1 MSTLDTLLHRP
12 RVWSIAASDCSGG
25 AGAQAD
31 LAMIHALNVDCV
43 TLISAITAQNSV
55 GVQNHYSL
63 PVEQLE
69 QQWQSS
75 LIDGLPSAIKL
86 GWLPPSEEFRTW
98 LLARLSEVAC
108 PIIWDPVK
116 QASGDGL
123 PTPDDD
129 LFWRD
134 LLPLITVITPNL
146 VEARWLI
153 ADEQASLQHA
163 ITALHAFGVETVC
176 ITGGDDVNDKA
187 VLTYVSHQAETLRSE
202 EPECQVLPQFA
213 IKQTRF
219 AWQAHGS
226 GCHFS
231 AALAANIA
239 NQQRRYDAILFAA
252 IYAQAAFQ
260 NASYRGSGYHN
271 CFAINQLPSIDAWP
285 EVIPLSSSMANAVKS
300 SPKVDS
306 LGLYV
311 LCSELS
317 HLEQLLALGVDAV
330 QWRVKDPTA
339 DFIAQTL
346 TAMQLCRDANTR
358 FIINDYWQLAI
369 ELGAD
374 GVHLGQEDCV
384 TADWQAIRNA
394 GLITG
399 ISTHTEWEIAHARG
413 YQPSYIAFGPVYK
426 PLSKTLRY
434 PPLGCEQIAVWQQRY
449 GSERA
454 LTCIGGITGG
464 QVADVAAT
472 GITSIAIVT
481 ALLPGPMQVEQ
492 HCAMRQ
498 HYPRP

>member
-1 MSTLDTLLHRP
+1 MNTLDTLLHRP

-31 LAMIHALNVDCV
+31 LAMTHALNVDCV

-75 LIDGLPSAIKL
+75 LIDGLPSVIKL

-98 LLARLSEVAC
+98 LLARLSAVAC

-123 PTPDDD
+123 PTPENG

-146 VEARWLI
+146 AEARWLI

-163 ITALHAFGVETVC
+163 ITALHTFGVETVC
-176 ITGGDDVNDKA
+176 ITGGDDLNDKA
-187 VLTYVSHQAETLRSE
+187 VFNYVSHLVAANSAD
-202 EPECQVLPQFA
+202 EPEYHVLAQFA
-213 IKQTRF
+213 IKQTRL

-260 NASYRGSGYHN
+260 NASYRVSGYHN
-271 CFAINQLPSIDAWP
+271 CFASNQLPNIDAWP
-285 EVIPLSSSMANAVKS
+285 EVIPLSSLMANAVKS
-300 SPKVDS
+300 PPKVDS
-306 LGLYV
+306 LGLYA
-311 LCSELS
+311 LTSELA
-317 HLEQLLALGVDAV
+317 HLDQLLALGVDTV
-330 QWRVKDPTA
+330 QWRVKEPTA
-339 DFIAQTL
+339 DFIAQTR
-346 TAMQLCRDANTR
+346 TAMQRCRDANTR

-384 TADWQAIRNA
+384 AADWQAIRNA

-413 YQPSYIAFGPVYK
+413 YQPSYIAFGPVYT
-426 PLSKTLRY
+426 PLSKALRY
-434 PPLGCEQIAVWQQRY
+434 PPLGCEQIAVWRHRY

-454 LTCIGGITGG
+454 LTCIGGITGD
-464 QVADVAAT
+464 QVADIAAT

-481 ALLPGPMQVEQ
+481 ALLPGPLQVRQ
-492 HCAMRQ
+492 HHAMRQ
-498 HYPRP
+498 YYPRP